1 MENLPRIKQGN
12 TKRINCVRKAKK
24 HGKMRKSRAER
35 SGKTVSANI
44 SVSMVRHVVTPR
56 KPNKE
61 AEKENPPDTNV
72 QAGSRRFVL
81 LGVARLELAASTSQM
96 SRAANCATPRYPII
110 IPEIRALVKRLRQV
124 SPRNGR
130 RNGRRFA
137 SASLPSHAGPA
148 DQAPPHPSRC
158 SRCSHPSRRF
168 RRSRGFERT
177 QAPRRPRPPSCLAC
191 FACIRGSISA
201 KFVKSL
207 DLSVALCY
215 NLQKEQICF
224 L

>member
-1 MENLPRIKQGN
+1 MW
-12 TKRINCVRKAKK
+12 
-24 HGKMRKSRAER
+24 SR
-35 SGKTVSANI
+35 
-44 SVSMVRHVVTPR
+44 
-56 KPNKE
+56 
-61 AEKENPPDTNV
+61 
-72 QAGSRRFVL
+72 
-81 LGVARLELAASTSQM
+81 
-96 SRAANCATPRYPII
+96 
-110 IPEIRALVKRLRQV
+110 PEIRTKKPKKRTRLRSMFRWV
-124 SPRNGR
+124 LTVLCSSEWRDSNSRLRHPKCRALPTAPHPVTRSLYPKSARLSSDCGKFPPRNGR

-148 DQAPPHPSRC
+148 AQAPPHPSRC

-191 FACIRGSISA
+191 LACFACIRGSISA

-207 DLSVALCY
+207 DLSAALCY